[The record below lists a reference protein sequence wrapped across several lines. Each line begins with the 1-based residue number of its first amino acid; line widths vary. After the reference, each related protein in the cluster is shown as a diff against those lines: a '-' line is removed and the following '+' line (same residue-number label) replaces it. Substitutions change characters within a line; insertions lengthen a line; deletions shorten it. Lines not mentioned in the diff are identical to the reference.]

1 MTQTADMM
9 REIRGLSVDERIEL
23 ADAIWDSVEEDRE
36 EEDCDLTDAQ
46 KRELERRLAAY
57 EANPDDV
64 IPWETVRQKLQA
76 KTEAER

>member
-36 EEDCDLTDAQ
+36 EEDCDLTDSQ
-46 KRELERRLAAY
+46 KRELERRLEAY

>member
-23 ADAIWDSVEEDRE
+23 AEAIWDSVEEDRE
-36 EEDCDLTDAQ
+36 EEDYDLTDAQ